1 MYFTLFVTTLVT
13 NRDKDKKMARIAGVD
28 LPTNKKVLY
37 ALPYIFGVGQ
47 TLSKKILLETK
58 IDLEKR
64 VKDLTEPEISK
75 IQKVIDS
82 IQVEGDL
89 RRAVQQN
96 IRRLEEI
103 GTYRGLR
110 HRKNLPAR
118 GQRTRSNARTKRGKR
133 MTVGAI
139 KKEVALKMEA
149 AAKKDAAA
157 GQTK

>member
-1 MYFTLFVTTLVT
+1 
-13 NRDKDKKMARIAGVD
+13 MARIAGVE

-37 ALPYIFGVGQ
+37 ALPYIFGLGQ
-47 TLSKKILLETK
+47 TLSRKILVETK
-58 IDLEKR
+58 IDLDKR
-64 VKDLTEPEISK
+64 VRDLTEPELSK
-75 IQKVIDS
+75 IQKIVDE

-89 RRAVQQN
+89 RRAIQQN

-133 MTVGAI
+133 LTVGAI
-139 KKEVALKMEA
+139 KKEVAQKMEA
-149 AAKKDAAA
+149 AAKKDASAA
-157 GQTK
+157 GAK